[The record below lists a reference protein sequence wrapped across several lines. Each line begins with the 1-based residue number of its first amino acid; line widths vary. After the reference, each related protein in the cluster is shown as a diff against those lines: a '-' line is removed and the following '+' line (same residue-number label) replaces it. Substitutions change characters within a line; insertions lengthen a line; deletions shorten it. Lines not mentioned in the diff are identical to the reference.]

1 MSDTSQYMNLLLEHH
16 SQRISHRIPLW
27 RHKPLFTNTS
37 GIWGHNTHSFT
48 FIQTEDLSSQTQES
62 STLLMQNP
70 ANTTVTH
77 PLLWTQYISTR
88 TALSPQDHWSIA
100 RLNIVPYWHGQPAG
114 LHSRFSICLINSICF
129 KCTERSIGVNV
140 ALNWPR
146 SSEKCILLSVL
157 IKGWGCSSHDEIC
170 VISPQTVSMNIF
182 LSTLTKQEGGE
193 EPRSSSPV
201 GEWDTIGHQLPWT
214 LN

>member
-1 MSDTSQYMNLLLEHH
+1 MNLLLEHRSQKI
-16 SQRISHRIPLW
+16 SQRISLW

-48 FIQTEDLSSQTQES
+48 FIQTEDLSSKTQES
-62 STLLMQNP
+62 STLLMQKP
-70 ANTTVTH
+70 ANTAVTH

-114 LHSRFSICLINSICF
+114 LHSRFSICLINSIGF
-129 KCTERSIGVNV
+129 KRTEWSIGVNV
-140 ALNWPR
+140 PLKWPR
-146 SSEKCILLSVL
+146 SSEKRILLSVL
-157 IKGWGCSSHDEIC
+157 IKGGCSSHDEIC
-170 VISPQTVSMNIF
+170 VISPQTVNMNLF

-201 GEWDTIGHQLPWT
+201 GYDSASAA
-214 LN
+214 LNS